1 MVRQPNSRSQKL
13 SPEEI
18 FLFVDN
24 VKIAV
29 KAGAGGK
36 GAYSFY
42 KDKYWRYK
50 KPDGGDGGRGGNV
63 IVRADKNFYTLYDFR
78 YRQHFTA
85 EKGGQGMSNRKK
97 GRDGQDK
104 IIVVP
109 LGTLTIDSRTNCR
122 LRELLEDSQEF
133 IAARGGEGG
142 KGSVHAK
149 LEQELQGAPGEE
161 KELILDLR
169 LIADA
174 GLIGFPNS
182 GKSTLISKISNA
194 HPKIAGY
201 PFTTKEPVLGIVS
214 REGAAFSVADI
225 PGLIKDSHLGKGLG
239 DRFLRHIERTKV
251 LVHLM
256 DMAGVDGRSPFED
269 YRVIKKELQSY
280 SEEVFKK
287 PVILVANK
295 MDLPQA
301 KENLALFKQ
310 KVKEMVI
317 SISALESQGLDRLL
331 NAIQKKL
338 LAHSS

>member
-1 MVRQPNSRSQKL
+1 M
-13 SPEEI
+13 
-18 FLFVDN
+18 FVDN

-29 KAGAGGK
+29 KAGAGGP
-36 GAYSFY
+36 GANSFY

-50 KPDGGDGGRGGNV
+50 KPDGGDGGKGGNV
-63 IVRADKNFYTLYDFR
+63 IIRADKNFYTLYDFR
-78 YRQHFTA
+78 YRQHFSA
-85 EKGGQGMSNRKK
+85 ENGGQGMANRKK

-122 LRELLEDSQEF
+122 LRELLEDKQEF
-133 IAARGGEGG
+133 ISARGGRGG

-149 LEQELQGAPGEE
+149 LDQELQGAPGEE

-174 GLIGFPNS
+174 GLVGFPNS

-194 HPKIAGY
+194 RPKIASY
-201 PFTTKEPVLGIVS
+201 PFTTKEPVLGMAGG
-214 REGAAFSVADI
+214 EGAAFSIADI

-239 DRFLRHIERTKV
+239 DRFLRQIERTKV

-256 DMAGVDGRSPFED
+256 DMAGVDGRIPFED
-269 YRVIKKELQSY
+269 YHLIKEELRAY
-280 SEEVFKK
+280 SQEVFKK

-301 KENLALFKQ
+301 KENLAAFKQ
-310 KVKEMVI
+310 KVKKRVI
-317 SISALESQGLDRLL
+317 PISALESQGLDKLL